1 MTTINAGLQERI
13 DEALKEAR
21 KLSSEGN
28 TTQAAEAWDEVEE
41 LFAEVSHQQE
51 RTNFQKYCQEHP
63 EADESRMY
71 DVSFLTP
78 LSSIIYRPS

>member
-41 LFAEVSHQQE
+41 LFAEASHQKE
-51 RTNFQKYCQEHP
+51 PTNFQQYCQEHP
-63 EADESRMY
+63 EADECRVY
-71 DVSFLTP
+71 DV
-78 LSSIIYRPS
+78 